1 MSNIDF
7 DFEPVPGLPAQL
19 PDGEHIVW
27 QGKPE
32 TAGVAR
38 DAFHTTAIAVYFG
51 ALATW
56 RLMAGISD
64 GRAISELI
72 STVTA
77 TLALGVL
84 VLAILF
90 GIAALV
96 KRTPIYT
103 ITNKRVVMRFGIAL
117 PITFQLPFTQ
127 ITSADVKLV
136 AGERGN
142 IALELKE
149 HTKISWPILW
159 PHVRPWK
166 VSRPQPTLRGIAD
179 IDTVAETLAARLR
192 AAHGQPSEQKTPVHK
207 PFAIQEEAAQPF
219 QPNVAGLAAQ

>member
-1 MSNIDF
+1 VSHDDF
-7 DFEPVPGLPAQL
+7 AFEPTPGLPAKL

-51 ALATW
+51 ALAVW
-56 RLMAGISD
+56 RLATGIAD
-64 GRAISELI
+64 GRAAMELF

-77 TLALGVL
+77 TLALGAL
-84 VLAILF
+84 VLAILW
-90 GIAALV
+90 GIAVLV
-96 KRTPIYT
+96 KRTTIYT
-103 ITNKRVVMRFGIAL
+103 ITNKRVVMRFGIAI
-117 PITFQLPFTQ
+117 PITFQFPFQQ
-127 ITSADVKLV
+127 ITSADVKPV
-136 AGERGN
+136 AGGRGN

-166 VSRPQPTLRGIAD
+166 VGKPQPTLRAIAGVD
-179 IDTVAETLAARLR
+179 GVAEILANGLR
-192 AAHGQPSEQKTPVHK
+192 EAHGQNVTVQSSGTK
-207 PFAIQEEAAQPF
+207 QEGSAQSF
-219 QPNVAGLAAQ
+219 MSASAGSVGGLPAQ

>member
-1 MSNIDF
+1 VSHDDF
-7 DFEPVPGLPAQL
+7 AFEPIPGLPANL

-38 DAFHTTAIAVYFG
+38 DAFHTTAIGVYFA

-56 RLMAGISD
+56 RLVAGLAD
-64 GRAISELI
+64 GRAAMELV
-72 STVTA
+72 STTTA
-77 TLALGVL
+77 TLALGAL
-84 VLAILF
+84 VLAILW
-90 GIAALV
+90 GIATLV
-96 KRTPIYT
+96 KRTTIYT

-117 PITFQLPFTQ
+117 PITFQFPFSQ
-127 ITSADVKLV
+127 ITSADVKPV
-136 AGERGN
+136 AGGRGN

-166 VSRPQPTLRGIAD
+166 VGRPQPTLRAIAD
-179 IDTVAETLAARLR
+179 IDTVAETLANGLR
-192 AAHGQPSEQKTPVHK
+192 AAHGQPTPARTAVSTL
-207 PFAIQEEAAQPF
+207 EENAHSF